1 MGLSHLCI
9 KTTLMAYWR
18 YLNQEPISGAI
29 PSGKIKGCIIRG
41 VLCINLRDYLVD
53 HTKLKGE
60 VLEV

>member
-18 YLNQEPISGAI
+18 YLNHEPISGAI

-41 VLCINLRDYLVD
+41 VL
-53 HTKLKGE
+53 
-60 VLEV
+60 